1 MLQPQ
6 CQRGKV
12 FEGGAIGKEDTCSGQ
27 VAVAIFLNRTTHIKL
42 IVTSPTQT
50 RRGPGMRRTN
60 LTIVI
65 ARLKTKII
73 DVDVI
78 VEIFDPQALSNALSK
93 RVLEVN
99 KAAIACVDAV
109 EIGSENLTV
118 HF

>member
-27 VAVAIFLNRTTHIKL
+27 VAVAIFLNRATYIKL
-42 IVTSPTQT
+42 IVSSPTQS
-50 RRGPGMRRTN
+50 RRGPSMRRAN
-60 LTIVI
+60 LAVVV
-65 ARLKTKII
+65 ARLKAKVI

-78 VEIFDPQALSNALSK
+78 VEIFNAQTLSNALSK
-93 RVLEVN
+93 GVFEVN

-109 EIGSENLTV
+109 
-118 HF
+118 